1 MKVLIVDASAR
12 SDGLTARM
20 SKAAEAG
27 ARQVGATVE
36 WVSLQ
41 ELKLERCRM
50 CEPNGWGDCRQKG
63 SCVIDDDFAGLVE
76 RLRGADRFILATPV
90 YFGDLSESARAFT
103 DRLRRIGVC
112 PDNRAFLD
120 NLPTVC
126 IAVAGGGGG
135 GTPSCMG
142 SLEKTLTTP
151 GCFVVDLV
159 PVARRNETYKAD
171 VLKLAGQAL
180 AGEAPDSWPERQ
192 GQQR

>member
-1 MKVLIVDASAR
+1 MKVLTIDASAR

-27 ARQVGATVE
+27 ARQAGATAE

-41 ELKLERCRM
+41 QLKLERCRM
-50 CEPNGWGDCRQKG
+50 CEPNGWGDCRKKG

-76 RLRGADRFILATPV
+76 KLRGADRFIFATPV
-90 YFGDLSESARAFT
+90 YFGDLSESAKAFT

-112 PDNRAFLD
+112 PDNRAFLG
-120 NLPTVC
+120 NLPTLC
-126 IAVAGGGGG
+126 IAVAGGSGG
-135 GTPSCMG
+135 GTPSCMA

-159 PVARRNETYKAD
+159 PVARRNEAYKAE
-171 VLKLAGQAL
+171 VLKLAGLAL

-192 GQQR
+192 AQ